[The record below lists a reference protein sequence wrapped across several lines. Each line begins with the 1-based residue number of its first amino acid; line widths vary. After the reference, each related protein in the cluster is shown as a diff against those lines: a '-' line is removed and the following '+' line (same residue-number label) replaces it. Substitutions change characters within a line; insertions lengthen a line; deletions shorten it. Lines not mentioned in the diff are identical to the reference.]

1 MGRVRRRETGGLYG
15 FIGRVTMDADTGKL
29 VGRTARM
36 MDKGEVTRLLELW
49 RGGEEGAFDRLL
61 PLVYD
66 ELRRVATAYMR
77 RERSDH
83 TMQTTALIHEAYL
96 RLADV
101 RNLEV
106 NDRSHFFAVAARAM
120 RRILVDHARSQQSA
134 KRVGAH
140 RRLPLEEAAAMP
152 LEVAPGHV
160 IAVHEALEKLAAAH
174 PRQAQLVEMRFF
186 GGFSEDEVGEILGLS
201 RSTMTRDWRFARQ
214 WLRRHMEPD

>member
-1 MGRVRRRETGGLYG
+1 MT
-15 FIGRVTMDADTGKL
+15 DT
-29 VGRTARM
+29 
-36 MDKGEVTRLLELW
+36 GEVTKLLELW

-66 ELRRVATAYMR
+66 ELRQVAAAYMR
-77 RERSDH
+77 RERPGH
-83 TMQTTALIHEAYL
+83 TMQTTALIHEAYM

-101 RNLEV
+101 QSLDV

-140 RRLPLEEAAAMP
+140 RRLPLEEAVAMP
-152 LEVAPGHV
+152 ADNPPGHV
-160 IAVHEALEKLAAAH
+160 IAVHEALEKLAAVH

-186 GGFSEDEVGEILGLS
+186 GGFSEDEVSEILELS